1 MLFPVLET
9 ENLVQENDKTRLSG
23 IKSYVSD
30 GDPIT
35 SIQVTPY
42 KGATPIVVTAT
53 LSKNWFIDYQYGFL
67 LDVDSTNNEINFNE
81 GAGGLTAT
89 VATGQYTL
97 TALASAIKTALDS
110 AGGLTYTVSVNS
122 ENKITISTTANFS
135 ILPKTGTSTA
145 SLLTEIG
152 FSGYV
157 EDVTDLTIDA
167 SDFVDFTGASTYTG
181 LVIET
186 VDKKVSLLVDNGS
199 TTQSVTKTIKVIS
212 ELSDALFS
220 DDSMLEE
227 HEPNI
232 LEYVRKGR
240 STFKDQHRLA
250 QTQIF
255 AYMDKE
261 GFVDAFN
268 RKYTKKAAVL
278 PDEFLQWSKFV
289 TLRLIFEGLSN
300 AVDDIFEKKSNRYSK
315 KEYFFR
321 DRAVLRIDVDR
332 DGDVTLDEE
341 VDPGSC
347 VVLRR

>member
-23 IKSYVSD
+23 VKSYVSN

-67 LDVDSTNNEINFNE
+67 IDVDSTNNEINFSE
-81 GAGGLTAT
+81 GAGELTAT
-89 VATGQYTL
+89 VADGQHTL
-97 TALASAIKTALDS
+97 SGLASAIKTALDS
-110 AGGLTYTVSVNS
+110 AGALTYTVSVS
-122 ENKITISTTANFS
+122 TENKITISATGTFS
-135 ILPKTGTSTA
+135 ILSKTGTSSA

-152 FSGYV
+152 FSGYT
-157 EDVTDLTIDA
+157 EDLADVTIDPT
-167 SDFVDFTGASTYTG
+167 DFTDFTGAATYTG

-186 VDKKVSLLVDNGS
+186 VNKKVSLLVDDGA
-199 TTQSVTKTIKVIS
+199 TTQTVTKTIQIIS

-220 DDSMLEE
+220 DDAMLQD
-227 HEPNI
+227 HEPQI
-232 LEYVRKGR
+232 LDYIRTGR
-240 STFKDQHRLA
+240 SSFKDQHRLA

-261 GFVDAFN
+261 GLVDAYNKKF
-268 RKYTKKAAVL
+268 TKAAAVV

-289 TLRLIFEGLSN
+289 TLRLIYEGLSN
-300 AVDDIFEKKSNRYSK
+300 AIDDVFFRKSKSYEK
-315 KEYFFR
+315 KEYFFKE
-321 DRAVLRIDVDR
+321 RAVLRLDIDR
-332 DGDVTLDEE
+332 DGDVSLQEQ
-341 VDPGSC
+341 VDISSC